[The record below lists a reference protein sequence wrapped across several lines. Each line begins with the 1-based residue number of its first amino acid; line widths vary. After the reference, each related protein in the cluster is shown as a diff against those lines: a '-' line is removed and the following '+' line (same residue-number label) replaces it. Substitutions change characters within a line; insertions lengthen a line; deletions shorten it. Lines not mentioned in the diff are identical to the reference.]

1 MFIVVH
7 ETGGFYTPYGKEPHS
22 MDNVPVRY
30 YSLETA
36 EKVAEMLTRLAGR
49 GKYMARE
56 FASINPAVAS

>member
-7 ETGGFYTPYGKEPHS
+7 ETGGFYTPYGKTPHS

-36 EKVAEMLTRLAGR
+36 EKVAGMLTRLAGR
-49 GKYMARE
+49 GKYMAKE
-56 FASINPAVAS
+56 LDSLTPAVSA